1 MRKERRLEKLRQKGL
16 EPEEVKSKQVQEVK
30 SLEQFLHT
38 PASAKHKLE
47 VNDLIVEAMQFLTCG
62 LYALQLRLVQSN
74 PPSAEY
80 KETEQDSYNVYKKY
94 QISVHDDPP
103 EKVTLKQF
111 TRFLVDS
118 PLDVRLIYHICAFS
132 SLNLYRCSRRWAKVV
147 KILART
153 ISSTGWMG
161 N

>member
-16 EPEEVKSKQVQEVK
+16 EPEEVKSKQLQEVK
-30 SLEQFLHT
+30 TLEQFLHA

-47 VNDLIVEAMQFLTCG
+47 VNNLIAEAIKFLMPG
-62 LYALQLRLVQSN
+62 LFSMQLRLVQSN

-80 KETEQDSYNVYKKY
+80 KETEEDSYNVYKKY

-118 PLDVRLIYHICAFS
+118 PLDVQLID
-132 SLNLYRCSRRWAKVV
+132 
-147 KILART
+147 
-153 ISSTGWMG
+153 
-161 N
+161 

>member
-16 EPEEVKSKQVQEVK
+16 EHEEVKNKQMQEVK
-30 SLEQFLHT
+30 TLEQFLHT

-47 VNDLIVEAMQFLTCG
+47 VNDLTVKANKVLSGFILCFIN
-62 LYALQLRLVQSN
+62 LQLRLVQSN

-80 KETEQDSYNVYKKY
+80 KETEQDSYNIYKKY

-111 TRFLVDS
+111 ARFLVDS
-118 PLDVRLIYHICAFS
+118 PLDVRLIYGN
-132 SLNLYRCSRRWAKVV
+132 SLNLFRSQN
-147 KILART
+147 
-153 ISSTGWMG
+153 G
-161 N
+161 NFLIV

>member
-16 EPEEVKSKQVQEVK
+16 EHEEVKSKQLQEVK
-30 SLEQFLHT
+30 TLEQFLNT

-47 VNDLIVEAMQFLTCG
+47 VNDLFAEAIKFLMPG
-62 LYALQLRLVQSN
+62 LFSMQLRLVQSN

-80 KETEQDSYNVYKKY
+80 KETEDDSYNVYKKY

-111 TRFLVDS
+111 NRFLVDS
-118 PLDVRLIYHICAFS
+118 PLDV
-132 SLNLYRCSRRWAKVV
+132 
-147 KILART
+147 
-153 ISSTGWMG
+153 
-161 N
+161 

>member
-1 MRKERRLEKLRQKGL
+1 
-16 EPEEVKSKQVQEVK
+16 
-30 SLEQFLHT
+30 LHT

-47 VNDLIVEAMQFLTCG
+47 VNDLIAEAIKFLMPG
-62 LYALQLRLVQSN
+62 LFSMQLRLVQSN

-80 KETEQDSYNVYKKY
+80 KETEEDSYNVYKKY

-118 PLDVRLIYHICAFS
+118 PLDVKLIDQNFTLVLIFVFF
-132 SLNLYRCSRRWAKVV
+132 SRRWATLV
-147 KILART
+147 KILALI